1 MTACEPRISSKAPS
15 TARGGG
21 CTHGDGLTC
30 PKEVIDDGNDALVG
44 GLEVGVLPCCLSLLA
59 VPDQRVCDVPD
70 VLLGKSQGVR
80 GTRAGEASRYPAP
93 GGTSSSFPHEHKG
106 GMLEAGGAR
115 FSTQQGAAGFGGGQ
129 AAEPS
134 WWVRRAGG
142 ISSVREL
149 GTSCS
154 KTISSRGS
162 TTSHKQQ
169 NWIWASSSEAQFH

>member
-1 MTACEPRISSKAPS
+1 MTACEPSISSKAPS

-21 CTHGDGLTC
+21 CTHRDGLTC

-106 GMLEAGGAR
+106 GCWR
-115 FSTQQGAAGFGGGQ
+115 QGVPGSAPSKGQ
-129 AAEPS
+129 RCLVEDRLQS
-134 WWVRRAGG
+134 QAGG

-149 GTSCS
+149 RTSCS

-162 TTSHKQQ
+162 TASHKQQ
-169 NWIWASSSEAQFH
+169 NLIWASSSEAQFH